1 MAKIIPLN
9 QPAEQIVLA
18 YLNQANNLSL
28 EFTDVEFGEP
38 LDTPGDG
45 FNTQIKIS
53 ATPDSYYYTGEK
65 DVKYTRL
72 DIGKLFRD
80 KVALVTGHIYDTED
94 TLALLNPEFGIQL
107 EAESVFPATIDAD
120 GYVTLKIKDDLVYT
134 PNSTLR
140 VMDEFDWSLNRL
152 HNLIHVDLA
161 GSALPAL

>member
-18 YLNQANNLSL
+18 YVNQANNLSL
-28 EFTDVEFGEP
+28 GLSDIEFGAP
-38 LDTPGDG
+38 LDTPGEG
-45 FNTQIKIS
+45 FNTQIKIT
-53 ATPDSYYYTGEK
+53 AAPDSLYYTGEK
-65 DVKYTRL
+65 DVKYSRL
-72 DIGKLFRD
+72 DIGTLFKD
-80 KVALVTGHIYDTED
+80 QVALVTGHIYDTDD
-94 TLALLNPEFGIQL
+94 TLALLNPEFGI
-107 EAESVFPATIDAD
+107 AIDATSVFPATIDAD